1 MIADVFLEALKAAP
15 YGAYAV
21 SMDRTIVF
29 WNDAAQR
36 MLGYGPWEV
45 LGRRCCDLS
54 GGPGPGPDPDPEG
67 AGLECRM
74 ACPSLRYLG
83 AGLVPHM
90 IRLEMTCS
98 TGERR
103 WVTATPLVMAGGDE
117 GTPLLVHLLE
127 DAAGPGDGQV
137 VPERSKA
144 PAPRAQEPPLTS
156 RELEILRLVAL
167 GWEVQRIADELGIS
181 RHTVRNHI
189 RNLRQKLDAT
199 SKLDAVVKGV
209 RLGMLSLG

>member
-1 MIADVFLEALKAAP
+1 MVPGRCWADGAADVSA
-15 YGAYAV
+15 
-21 SMDRTIVF
+21 
-29 WNDAAQR
+29 
-36 MLGYGPWEV
+36 
-45 LGRRCCDLS
+45 
-54 GGPGPGPDPDPEG
+54 GPGPEG

-98 TGERR
+98 SGERR

-127 DAAGPGDGQV
+127 DSAGPGDGQAG
-137 VPERSKA
+137 PERSKE
-144 PAPRAQEPPLTS
+144 PAARAQEPPLTS

-199 SKLDAVVKGV
+199 TKLDAVVKGV
-209 RLGMLSLG
+209 RLGMLNLG